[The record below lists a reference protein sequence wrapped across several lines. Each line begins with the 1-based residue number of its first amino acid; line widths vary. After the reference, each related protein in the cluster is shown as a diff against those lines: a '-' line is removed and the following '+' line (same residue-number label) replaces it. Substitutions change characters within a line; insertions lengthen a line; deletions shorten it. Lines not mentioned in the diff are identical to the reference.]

1 MSQKL
6 ATQKQQETKKP
17 SMVKQFTH
25 TTINTMFN
33 QPTVILYYDSSYLHA
48 TWLLTLM
55 EQISV
60 LCAYE
65 HYQVQIGTI
74 DASEYPEIVASYTHI
89 LPTLCLCLSGVP
101 LVYTGMFRVGDVHLW
116 LKAQLQSNCCP
127 VAVYP
132 TPTPT
137 PTQTPTPTMP

>member
-1 MSQKL
+1 MSKQLASQK
-6 ATQKQQETKKP
+6 QHEIKK
-17 SMVKQFTH
+17 STVKQFTH

-48 TWLLTLM
+48 SWLLTMM

-60 LCAYE
+60 LCTYE
-65 HYQVQIGTI
+65 NYQVQVGTI
-74 DASEYPEIVASYTHI
+74 DASEYPEVVATYTHV
-89 LPTLCLCLSGVP
+89 LPTLCLCLSGIP

-127 VAVYP
+127 VSVYP

-137 PTQTPTPTMP
+137 ML